1 MKIPPH
7 PRFLAFLAVLVAAT
21 GLLARRDG
29 LALALV
35 WGFDAAALVFL
46 VSTLALWAETVGQAS
61 RDRAARDDGGRG
73 FLLLIAIITPL
84 VVLTALLLLIQSRDH
99 PSVADLALMV
109 GTLALAWIFVNLVY
123 ALHYDHLFHVQT
135 GGADTGGLEFP
146 GTKDPVFAD
155 FCYFAFTLGM
165 TCQTSD
171 VAVLTSDLRRVVL
184 VQGLLSFVF
193 NLGVL
198 AMAINLMA
206 GVL

>member
-7 PRFLAFLAVLVAAT
+7 PRFLAFLAVLVVAT

-35 WGFDAAALVFL
+35 WGFDAAALAFL
-46 VSTLALWAETVGQAS
+46 LSTLPLWAETVGQAS

-73 FLLLIAIITPL
+73 FLLLVAVVTPL
-84 VVLTALLLLIQSRDH
+84 VVLVALVLLFQSRAH
-99 PSVADLALMV
+99 LAWPDLALMV
-109 GTLALAWIFVNLVY
+109 GTLALAWTFVNMIY

-135 GGADTGGLEFP
+135 GDADTGGLDFP
-146 GTKDPVFAD
+146 GTTDPVFAD

-171 VAVLTSDLRRVVL
+171 VVVQTSGLRRVVL
-184 VQGLLSFVF
+184 VHGLLSYLF

-198 AMAINLMA
+198 AMVINLLA